1 MWGILL
7 PLERSLE
14 ERGIARLFGK
24 IKLDRMTMMPCGEAC
39 PGADVDVASLRRQ
52 HREWATE
59 FGAYFG
65 QQSEPDISWAE
76 AELAVRELARELG
89 VALPSV

>member
-1 MWGILL
+1 MIACC
-7 PLERSLE
+7 E
-14 ERGIARLFGK
+14 ARL
-24 IKLDRMTMMPCGEAC
+24 RV
-39 PGADVDVASLRRQ
+39 DVDVASLRRQ
-52 HREWATE
+52 HREWTTE